1 MPRILDESG
10 VILILNLSDIIR
22 EDKIRKQDMAYMKS
36 HLQIFQNSM
45 DIKLK
50 YSIYI
55 LILDLLIKELISNSF
70 SRNSVSR
77 IRMFSCGEIGV
88 QHHLKMTE

>member
-10 VILILNLSDIIR
+10 VILILNLYDITR
-22 EDKIRKQDMAYMKS
+22 DDKIRKQDMAYMKN

-50 YSIYI
+50 YSISI
-55 LILDLLIKELISNSF
+55 LILDLLIKGLISNSF

-77 IRMFSCGEIGV
+77 IHISSCGEIGV
-88 QHHLKMTE
+88 RRHLKMTE